1 MTNRLK
7 QLTWDHHQSAER
19 RAFARK
25 LLRGE
30 LTPHEYYIFL
40 WCQWHNYTPLENAV
54 IIPPNLSAIYR
65 ADRIM
70 ADIQELEKEHG
81 FGMPSALPPSVKE
94 YQAHIGGLVE
104 ADDNEG
110 LLAHM
115 YTRHFG
121 ELHGGQIIKRKAPGS
136 GTMYEFEGDTKI
148 LIEEFRKLLNDDM
161 ATEAKKCFEFASK
174 LFDELST

>member
-1 MTNRLK
+1 MSNKLK

-30 LTPHEYYIFL
+30 LTNHEYYVFL
-40 WCQWHNYTPLENAV
+40 VCQWHNYSTLEKAA
-54 IIPPNLSAIYR
+54 IIPPHLNAIKR

-70 ADIQELEKEHG
+70 EDIKELEELYG
-81 FGMPSALPPSVKE
+81 FGFPSGLPPSVKE
-94 YQAHIGGLVE
+94 YEVHIGQLAE
-104 ADDNEG
+104 YDNNHA

-121 ELHGGQIIKRKAPGS
+121 ELHGGQIIKKKIPGS
-136 GTMYEFEGDTKI
+136 GKMYEFEGDTKE
-148 LIEEFRKLLNDDM
+148 LISEFRKLLDDEM
-161 ATEAKKCFEFASK
+161 AEEAKRCFEFASK
-174 LFDELST
+174 LFDELS